1 MDSCSFISP
10 MGRVIYGYVHLD
22 VFPYIIHENKEKV
35 LDLDMNINYTM
46 KDFFPFK
53 ECVFMN
59 VETWCPRNVRGVL
72 EDAYDDLKPYYKCVN
87 GKWVQNK
94 S

>member
-10 MGRVIYGYVHLD
+10 MGRVIQGYVHLD
-22 VFPYIIHENKEKV
+22 VFPHVIRKNQGKV
-35 LDLDMNINYTM
+35 HDPDMGVHYNIS
-46 KDFFPFK
+46 DFFPFK

-59 VETWCPRNVRGVL
+59 VKTWCPRNVRGVL
-72 EDAYDDLKPYYKCVN
+72 EDAYDDLKPKYNCVN
-87 GKWVQNK
+87 GKWVRNE